1 MYIREMINKMGESKE
16 FYQIGEVSKI
26 CNIPIKTLRYYDEI
40 ELLIPRKI
48 DPESNYRY
56 YSNDQLVL
64 VLVIKHFKEAGFS
77 LKEIKV
83 LLGRENLEYNTKRI
97 NEKCIEIDN
106 KINDLKRLKEKLQF
120 CIKESKK
127 EKSEEKEFKIEI
139 KEIPTSYV
147 AYLRSKG
154 PCTIDEFTV
163 RYCKLISLVEKNN
176 FHIIRNAMAIYY
188 NNCIIDV
195 EEREKVDYYIEVCIG
210 VSEEREIYGLV
221 RRFGGFKAVTAVH
234 YGSYDNMIEAY
245 RKMNKYIYE
254 NGYEICGEPID
265 NYLVDIINTADEENY
280 VTELIIPVK

>member
-1 MYIREMINKMGESKE
+1 MINKMGQSKE

-26 CNIPIKTLRYYDEI
+26 CNISIKTLRYYDEI

-48 DPESNYRY
+48 DPDSNYRY

-106 KINDLKRLKEKLQF
+106 KINDFKRLKEKLQF
-120 CIKESKK
+120 WIKESKK

-188 NNCIIDV
+188 NNCIIDP
-195 EEREKVDYYIEVCIG
+195 EEKEKVDYDIEVCIG
-210 VSEEREIYGLV
+210 ISEEREIDGLV
-221 RRFGGFKAVTAVH
+221 RKFGGFKAVTAVH
-234 YGSYDNMIEAY
+234 YGSYDNMIEVY